1 MLTIKEAAKQLKV
14 HPQTLYRWTR
24 EANHKLKLTRIG
36 GTIRIDENDLQNFID
51 LCKDKVK
58 SF

>member
-1 MLTIKEAAKQLKV
+1 MLTIQEAAKQLKV

-24 EANHKLKLTRIG
+24 EMPDKLKVTRFG
-36 GTIRIDENDLQNFID
+36 GAVRIDEKDLQHFID
-51 LCKDKVK
+51 SCKDKTN